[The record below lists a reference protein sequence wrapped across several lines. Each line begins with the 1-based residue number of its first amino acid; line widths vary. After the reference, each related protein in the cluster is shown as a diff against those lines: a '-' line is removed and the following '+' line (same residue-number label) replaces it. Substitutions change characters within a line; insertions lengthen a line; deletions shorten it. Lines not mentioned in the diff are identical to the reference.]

1 MIYLSLIALT
11 YLLKILLK
19 LNWIST
25 VAVLCFLLVMQR
37 WHKKK
42 HLAYVNSVDRFEDVS
57 LYIDT
62 LLYSFMKERKIIRAF
77 EDTWSTFED
86 GTMKQTIQN
95 ALDHMRLT
103 FDETEVLVDA
113 MKIIE
118 TEYNCNRIKT
128 AHEFMEH
135 AEYYGGDINN
145 SARILLKDKSSWERR
160 IHKTIEERK
169 RMFTEIIMSVV
180 MSIVICGIVLH
191 LPVLNMDISTNIFVQ
206 ILAVIVVI
214 LDDFIILRG
223 QGYLSVDYLTVDLL
237 SDEQKYVKKL
247 EDYKNYDYKKEFKRS
262 ILYSIIPAV
271 IMCVCLLYGRQWW
284 AAAAMGIMILT
295 LNQHKIG
302 HKLMKK
308 NITRQIKSAFPKW
321 LMDIALLI
329 QSENV
334 QVAIQKS
341 REHVPLI
348 LRGEVEELIGRL
360 DMEPESSGPYHRFL
374 EKLTLPQINAAM
386 GMLYAVSIGN
396 SGNAEDQIDE
406 LITKNLEM
414 LDIADSERLKDNT
427 AGMYLLFLA
436 PVVTAS
442 FKLIVD
448 MAVFLLG
455 FLSYKVI

>member
-1 MIYLSLIALT
+1 
-11 YLLKILLK
+11 
-19 LNWIST
+19 
-25 VAVLCFLLVMQR
+25 
-37 WHKKK
+37 
-42 HLAYVNSVDRFEDVS
+42 
-57 LYIDT
+57 
-62 LLYSFMKERKIIRAF
+62 
-77 EDTWSTFED
+77 
-86 GTMKQTIQN
+86 
-95 ALDHMRLT
+95 
-103 FDETEVLVDA
+103 
-113 MKIIE
+113 
-118 TEYNCNRIKT
+118 
-128 AHEFMEH
+128 
-135 AEYYGGDINN
+135 
-145 SARILLKDKSSWERR
+145 
-160 IHKTIEERK
+160 
-169 RMFTEIIMSVV
+169 MSVV

-284 AAAAMGIMILT
+284 AAAAMGIMLMT

-455 FLSYKVI
+455 FLSYRVI

>member
-1 MIYLSLIALT
+1 
-11 YLLKILLK
+11 
-19 LNWIST
+19 
-25 VAVLCFLLVMQR
+25 
-37 WHKKK
+37 
-42 HLAYVNSVDRFEDVS
+42 
-57 LYIDT
+57 
-62 LLYSFMKERKIIRAF
+62 
-77 EDTWSTFED
+77 
-86 GTMKQTIQN
+86 
-95 ALDHMRLT
+95 
-103 FDETEVLVDA
+103 
-113 MKIIE
+113 
-118 TEYNCNRIKT
+118 
-128 AHEFMEH
+128 
-135 AEYYGGDINN
+135 
-145 SARILLKDKSSWERR
+145 
-160 IHKTIEERK
+160 
-169 RMFTEIIMSVV
+169 
-180 MSIVICGIVLH
+180 
-191 LPVLNMDISTNIFVQ
+191 
-206 ILAVIVVI
+206 
-214 LDDFIILRG
+214 
-223 QGYLSVDYLTVDLL
+223 
-237 SDEQKYVKKL
+237 
-247 EDYKNYDYKKEFKRS
+247 
-262 ILYSIIPAV
+262 
-271 IMCVCLLYGRQWW
+271 
-284 AAAAMGIMILT
+284 MGIMLLT

-374 EKLTLPQINAAM
+374 EKLILPQINAAM
-386 GMLYAVSIGN
+386 GMLYAAVSIGN

-455 FLSYKVI
+455 FLSYRVI